1 MMDDMSPPLLELQN
15 ITKTFTLKPLFGP
28 EKRVEA
34 LRNVSL
40 KLETGRALAIVGE
53 SGSGKST
60 VGRAVTRLFQPTSGR
75 ILFAGRDIAGLT
87 TRADQM
93 GYLRMVQ
100 MVFQDPFAALNP
112 AHKIRHHLV
121 RPLTLHRGLT
131 GDALEE
137 AARRTL
143 TDVELDPDVTLDKY
157 PHELSGGQ
165 RQRVNLARALAVDA
179 RLIVADEPTSML
191 DVSIRRS
198 VLDLM
203 RRLKL
208 DRGISFLY
216 ITHDIATAHYIAEE
230 TAVMFAGQIVEY
242 GPSAS
247 VISNPQHPYTQ
258 LLLSAV
264 PDPAIRITGRSG
276 ERGQSF
282 STHAE
287 TVRDLSRRPVGQ
299 SVEVVPGHFVYHHID
314 MNPSIGEAALHA

>member
-1 MMDDMSPPLLELQN
+1 MTDDNFSPLLELKN
-15 ITKTFTLKPLFGP
+15 VSKTFLLKPLFGQ
-28 EKRVEA
+28 EKRVDA

-40 KLETGRALAIVGE
+40 KLEAGRALAIVGE

-60 VGRAVTRLFQPTSGR
+60 VGRAVTRLFQPTSGN
-75 ILFAGRDIAGLT
+75 ILFAGRDIGGLT
-87 TRADQM
+87 TAADQM
-93 GYLRMVQ
+93 SYLRMVQ

-112 AHKIRHHLV
+112 AHRIRHHLF
-121 RPLTLHRGLT
+121 RPLILHQGLK
-131 GDALEE
+131 GDALKA
-137 AARRTL
+137 AARQTL
-143 TDVELDPDVTLDKY
+143 ADVELDPNVTLDKY

-208 DRGISFLY
+208 ERGIGFLY
-216 ITHDIATAHYIAEE
+216 ITHDIATAHYIAED

-247 VISNPQHPYTQ
+247 VIRNPQHPYTR

-264 PDPAIRITGRSG
+264 PDPAVRIAGRSG
-276 ERGQSF
+276 EQGQSF

-287 TVRDLSRRPVGQ
+287 TVRDASRRPVGQ
-299 SVEVVPGHFVYHHID
+299 SVEVTPGHFVFHHID
-314 MNPSIGEAALHA
+314 MNPSTGEAA

>member
-1 MMDDMSPPLLELQN
+1 MTDDNFSPLLELKN
-15 ITKTFTLKPLFGP
+15 VSKTFLLKPLFGQ
-28 EKRVEA
+28 EKRVDA

-40 KLETGRALAIVGE
+40 KLEAGRALAIVGE

-60 VGRAVTRLFQPTSGR
+60 VGRAVTRLFQPTSGN
-75 ILFAGRDIAGLT
+75 ILFAGRDIGGLT
-87 TRADQM
+87 TAADQM
-93 GYLRMVQ
+93 TYLRMVQ

-112 AHKIRHHLV
+112 AHRIRHHLF
-121 RPLTLHRGLT
+121 RPLILHQGLK
-131 GDALEE
+131 GDALEA
-137 AARRTL
+137 AARQTL
-143 TDVELDPDVTLDKY
+143 ADVELDPNVTLDKY

-208 DRGISFLY
+208 ERGIGFLY
-216 ITHDIATAHYIAEE
+216 ITHDIATAHYIAED

-247 VISNPQHPYTQ
+247 VIRNPQHPYTR

-264 PDPAIRITGRSG
+264 PDPAVRIAGRSG
-276 ERGQSF
+276 EQGQSF

-287 TVRDLSRRPVGQ
+287 TVRDASRRPVGQ
-299 SVEVVPGHFVYHHID
+299 SVEVTPGHFVFHHID
-314 MNPSIGEAALHA
+314 MNPSTGEAA

>member
-1 MMDDMSPPLLELQN
+1 MESPLLELQN
-15 ITKTFTLKPLFGP
+15 VTKTFTLKPLFGA

-40 KLETGRALAIVGE
+40 KLEAGRALAVVGE

-60 VGRAVTRLFQPTSGR
+60 VGRAVTRLFGLTAGR
-75 ILFAGRDIAGLT
+75 ILFGGRDIAGLT

-93 GYLRMVQ
+93 NYLGRVQ

-121 RPLTLHRGLT
+121 RPLMLHRGLKN
-131 GDALEE
+131 DQLE
-137 AARRTL
+137 AAARGAL
-143 TDVELDPDVTLDKY
+143 AEVELDPDMTLDKY

-179 RLIVADEPTSML
+179 QLIVADEPTSML

-203 RRLKL
+203 RRLKV

-216 ITHDIATAHYIAEE
+216 ITHDIATAHYIAED

-242 GPSAS
+242 GPSES
-247 VISNPQHPYTQ
+247 VIRNPQHGYTR

-264 PDPAIRITGRSG
+264 PDPAVRITAGGSAA
-276 ERGQSF
+276 GQSF
-282 STHAE
+282 SQHAE
-287 TVRDLSRRPVGQ
+287 AVRDAARRPVAEAR
-299 SVEVVPGHFVYHHID
+299 EVARGHFVYHHAETHQSSRE
-314 MNPSIGEAALHA
+314 PALHA